1 MKRFIVD
8 TDIGADCDDVIAL
21 FYLLKKMK
29 KDECKVEAITLTTT
43 RKFASSAVKNILI
56 KSPFPNIR
64 IGEYKGKALKCDSFD
79 HYSRNVAENVSYKAP
94 DAVNVIRNVLAS
106 SPDKIDLICI
116 GPLTNLALLMKSE
129 TDDIS
134 NKDGLALIKEK
145 VGKAYIMGGSFDF
158 GGGAPFAEWNFEQD
172 LDAAK
177 YVLSNFPNEIIL
189 CPAETGS
196 MVQTYRK
203 NAKNICKT
211 AMDSFFQ
218 SLKDGGN
225 NQEFDSRPSWDPL
238 TCMVALNENDFIF
251 SPKGFTTFLE
261 NGITEFHEDAN
272 GNTRYLLMNNDFKK
286 TEEELNAL
294 LLEGSL

>member
-1 MKRFIVD
+1 MKKFIVD

-29 KDECKVEAITLTTT
+29 KGECKVEAITLATT
-43 RKFASSAVKNILI
+43 REFASSAVKNII
-56 KSPFPNIR
+56 SKSPFPNIQ

-79 HYSRNVAENVSYKAP
+79 HYSRNVAENVRYKAS
-94 DAVNVIRNVLAS
+94 DATKVIRNVLAS
-106 SPDKIDLICI
+106 SFDKVDLVCI
-116 GPLTNLALLMKSE
+116 GPLTNLALLMKSKG
-129 TDDIS
+129 DDIS
-134 NKDGLALIKEK
+134 NKDGFTLIKEK

-196 MVQTYRK
+196 MVKTYRK

-211 AMDSFFQ
+211 AMNSFFK

-238 TCMVALNENDFIF
+238 TCMVTLNENDFVF
-251 SPKGFTTFLE
+251 SPKGFVTLLE
-261 NGITEFHEDAN
+261 NGISEFHEDIN
-272 GNTRYLLMNNDFKK
+272 GNARYLLMNNDFKK
-286 TEEELNAL
+286 AENELNSL
-294 LLEGSL
+294 LLEDSL